1 MTETPIV
8 PMDYDEHTSTYDA
21 FVRFSTGGTLACLF
35 IVVALVGY
43 GIGQG
48 ALIYLVATFGMLA
61 GFGASAYG
69 AASDQNSWTPAAVLL
84 VLMGLLT
91 AVFV

>member
-8 PMDYDEHTSTYDA
+8 PMDYDAHTSTYDA
-21 FVRFSTGGTLACLF
+21 FVRWSTGGTLACLF
-35 IVVALVGY
+35 LLVGLVGF

-48 ALIYLVATFGMLA
+48 VLIYLVATFGMIA

-69 AASDQNSWTPAAVLL
+69 AASKQNSWVPSVVLL

-91 AVFV
+91 AVLL

>member
-8 PMDYDEHTSTYDA
+8 PMDYDAHTSTYES
-21 FVRFSTGGTLACLF
+21 FVRLSIGGTLACLF

-69 AASDQNSWTPAAVLL
+69 AASAQNSWIPGIVLL
-84 VLMGLLT
+84 VLMGLAT
-91 AVFV
+91 AILL

>member
-1 MTETPIV
+1 MAETPIV
-8 PMDYDEHTSTYDA
+8 PMDYDEHTRTYES

-35 IVVALVGY
+35 LVVALVGF

-69 AASDQNSWTPAAVLL
+69 AASDKNSWMPGIVLL

-91 AVFV
+91 AALL